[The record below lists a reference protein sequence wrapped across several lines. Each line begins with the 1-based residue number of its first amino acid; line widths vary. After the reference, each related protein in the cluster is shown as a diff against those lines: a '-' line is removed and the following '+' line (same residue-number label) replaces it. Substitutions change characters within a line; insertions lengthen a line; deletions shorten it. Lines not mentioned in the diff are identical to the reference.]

1 MAEAGEA
8 LRQALVAEARA
19 WLGTPY
25 RHQAALRGV
34 GCDCLGLVRG
44 VWRAVHGAEP
54 EPVPEPVR
62 TMTRPLSPTELER
75 HRIVVRSGK
84 GDNIDLFRMLRTKV
98 IQQMES
104 ANLRT
109 LAITSPQYGD
119 GKTTIAINLAM
130 SLAMDVKQTVLLV
143 DMDMRKPSVH
153 EFLGI
158 EPQVGLSD
166 YLLRNVPLSDSLLK
180 PNIDRLVVLPVAGSL
195 QESSELL
202 GTPKMVRLAAE
213 LKSRYPDRIVIYD
226 MPPLLTQDDTLGFL
240 PQVDGVLLV
249 VRDGVSPIAQ
259 VRACAESL
267 AGRNF
272 LGTILNDSRFTV

>member
-1 MAEAGEA
+1 MDKLEKA
-8 LRQALVAEARA
+8 LQKAREDRERV
-19 WLGTPY
+19 L
-25 RHQAALRGV
+25 AAT
-34 GCDCLGLVRG
+34 
-44 VWRAVHGAEP
+44 APPPP
-54 EPVPEPVR
+54 EVDAPPPPEPVR
-62 TMTRPLSPTELER
+62 TMIRPLSPTELER
-75 HRIVVRSGK
+75 HRVVVRSGK
-84 GDNIDLFRMLRTKV
+84 GENIDLFRMLRTKV

-130 SLAMDVKQTVLLV
+130 SLALDVKQTVLLV

-158 EPQVGLSD
+158 EPELGLSD
-166 YLLRNVPLSDSLLK
+166 YLLRNVPLSDCLVK
-180 PNIDRLVVLPVAGSL
+180 PNIDRLVVLPVAGAL

-226 MPPLLTQDDTLGFL
+226 MPPLLTQDDTLAFL

-249 VRDGVSPIAQ
+249 VRDGISPIAQ

>member
-1 MAEAGEA
+1 MDKLEKA
-8 LRQALVAEARA
+8 LQKAREDRERVLAAAPPPPLEVA
-19 WLGTPY
+19 
-25 RHQAALRGV
+25 
-34 GCDCLGLVRG
+34 
-44 VWRAVHGAEP
+44 P
-54 EPVPEPVR
+54 EPPPEPVR

-84 GDNIDLFRMLRTKV
+84 GENIDLFRMLRTKV
-98 IQQMES
+98 IQMMES

-130 SLAMDVKQTVLLV
+130 SLALDVKQTVLLV

-158 EPQVGLSD
+158 EPELGLSD
-166 YLLRNVPLSDSLLK
+166 YLLRNVPLSDCLVK
-180 PNIDRLVVLPVAGSL
+180 PNVERLVVLPVAGSL
-195 QESSELL
+195 HDSSELL
-202 GTPKMVRLAAE
+202 GTPKMARLAAE
-213 LKSRYPDRIVIYD
+213 LKTRYPDRIVIYD
-226 MPPLLTQDDTLGFL
+226 MPPLLTQDDTLAFL

-249 VRDGVSPIAQ
+249 VRDGLSPIAQ

-272 LGTILNDSRFTV
+272 LGTILNDSRFSA